1 MKPELHLHIVGIG
14 GTFMAGLAR
23 IARELGYRVTGS
35 DTAIYPPMSTQLEE
49 LGIPVAEGYSPANL
63 EPAPDRVVIGNA
75 LSRGNPEVEATLE
88 RGLSYVSGAQ
98 WLAEHALRDR
108 WVIAV
113 AGTHGKTTT
122 ASMVAWILERAGLSP
137 GFLIG
142 GVPCNFGVSARLGS
156 APFFVIE
163 ADEYDTAFFDK
174 RSKFLHYRPRTLVL
188 NNLEFD
194 HADIFPD
201 LDAIK
206 LQFQY
211 LLPTDPPTGR
221 VIVNQ
226 EDANLASVLERG
238 CWSEVEAFNGGAW
251 QAEDLSG
258 DASRARILADGSEVG
273 TLEWS
278 LPGSHNLSNALA
290 ALAAARHAGV
300 TPDQGIAALAEFESV
315 KRRLEVRFQGRVTVY
330 DDFAHHPTEIRETL
344 KAVRARANGGR
355 VVAVLEPRS
364 NTMRLGV
371 HRDALAAALAGA
383 DRVDVLRPAGLDWDP
398 AEALA
403 PLGSAVRVS
412 DSVDGIVDHLLGTVQ
427 DGDRIVIMSNGG
439 FGGIHEKLVD
449 GLQQH
454 ES

>member
-35 DTAIYPPMSTQLEE
+35 DTAIYPPMSTQLAE
-49 LGIPVAEGYSPANL
+49 LGIPVAQGYSPDNL
-63 EPAPDRVVIGNA
+63 EPAPHRVVIGNA
-75 LSRGNPEVEATLE
+75 LSRGNPEVEAILE
-88 RGLSYVSGAQ
+88 RGLPYTSGAQ

-108 WVIAV
+108 WVIAL

-122 ASMVAWILERAGLSP
+122 ASMVAWILERAGLNP

-142 GVPCNFGVSARLGS
+142 GVPRNFGVSARLGA

-188 NNLEFD
+188 NNLEYD

-211 LLPTDPPTGR
+211 LLRTVPPNGR
-221 VIVNQ
+221 IVVNHQ
-226 EDANLASVLERG
+226 DANLASVLERG
-238 CWSEVEAFNGGAW
+238 CWSEVEEFGGGAW
-251 QAEDLSG
+251 QVDDPDGA
-258 DASRARILADGSEVG
+258 ARHARILVDGVEAGV
-273 TLEWS
+273 LEWS
-278 LPGSHNLSNALA
+278 VPGSHNLLNALA

-300 TPDQGIAALAEFESV
+300 TPKQGIEALAEFESV
-315 KRRLEVRFQGRVTVY
+315 KRRLEVRYQESVTVY

-344 KAVRARANGGR
+344 RAVRARCDGGR

-364 NTMRLGV
+364 NTMRLGI
-371 HRDALAAALAGA
+371 HRDNLAAALAEA
-383 DRVDVLRPAGLDWDP
+383 DRVDLFRPAGLDWDL
-398 AEALA
+398 AAAVA
-403 PLGSAVRVS
+403 PLNDAVRIS
-412 DSVDGIVDHLLGTVQ
+412 DSVDDIVDHLLGTVQ
-427 DGDRIVIMSNGG
+427 AGDHIVIMSNGG
-439 FGGIHEKLVD
+439 FGGIHEKLVE
-449 GLQQH
+449 GLRRQKG
-454 ES
+454 

>member
-35 DTAIYPPMSTQLEE
+35 DTAIYPPMSTQLAE
-49 LGIPVAEGYSPANL
+49 LDIPVAQGYSPDNL
-63 EPAPDRVVIGNA
+63 EPAPHRVVIGNA
-75 LSRGNPEVEATLE
+75 LSRGNPEVEAILE
-88 RGLSYVSGAQ
+88 RGLPYTSGAQ

-108 WVIAV
+108 WVIAL

-122 ASMVAWILERAGLSP
+122 ASMVAWILERAGLNP

-142 GVPCNFGVSARLGS
+142 GVPRNFGVSARLGA

-188 NNLEFD
+188 NNLEYD

-211 LLPTDPPTGR
+211 LLRTVPPNGR
-221 VIVNQ
+221 IIVNHQ
-226 EDANLASVLERG
+226 DANLASVLERG
-238 CWSEVEAFNGGAW
+238 CWSEVEEFGGGAW
-251 QAEDLSG
+251 QEDDPDG
-258 DASRARILADGSEVG
+258 TARRARILVDGAEAGV
-273 TLEWS
+273 LEWS
-278 LPGSHNLSNALA
+278 VPGSHNLRNALA

-300 TPDQGIAALAEFESV
+300 TPKQGIEALAEFESV
-315 KRRLEVRFQGRVTVY
+315 KRRLEVRYQESVTVY

-344 KAVRARANGGR
+344 RAVRARSNGGR

-364 NTMRLGV
+364 NTMRLGI
-371 HRDALAAALAGA
+371 HRDNLAAALAEA
-383 DRVDVLRPAGLDWDP
+383 DRVDLFRPAGLDWDL
-398 AEALA
+398 AAAVA
-403 PLGSAVRVS
+403 PLNDAVRIS
-412 DSVDGIVDHLLGTVQ
+412 DSVDDIVDHLLGTVQ
-427 DGDRIVIMSNGG
+427 AGDHIVIMSNGG
-439 FGGIHEKLVD
+439 FGGIHEKLME
-449 GLQQH
+449 GLRRQKG
-454 ES
+454 